1 MNILLEATILLPY
14 VMGVIFLS
22 TSIYVA
28 TIKPKD
34 KKHRF
39 MKINIV
45 IMLLFILSLA
55 INHRVLVIG

>member
-34 KKHRF
+34 KKYRF

-45 IMLLFILSLA
+45 TMLF
-55 INHRVLVIG
+55 

>member
-34 KKHRF
+34 KKYRF

-45 IMLLFILSLA
+45 IMLLFIISLI
-55 INHRVLVIG
+55 INYRILVIG